1 MSGVDNKTSQQLQI
15 RPTISSAS
23 CVLAKLHGPGGA
35 HCASKDGQVLYARH
49 TDTSHADGF
58 WSKSSRIS
66 AGSACLEGWWVGGMV
81 GVVSSVGVGLL
92 GHADPQSL
100 VHNIHGTARLGSQ
113 QRSYSIGTCHTLIR
127 GPIQQLRN
135 PEPTRH

>member
-1 MSGVDNKTSQQLQI
+1 MDQGGHTELPRTGKSFTHAIRIQVTQTASGVRAPGS
-15 RPTISSAS
+15 
-23 CVLAKLHGPGGA
+23 VLAVLA
-35 HCASKDGQVLYARH
+35 WKDG
-49 TDTSHADGF
+49 
-58 WSKSSRIS
+58 
-66 AGSACLEGWWVGGMV
+66 GWGGMV